1 MIHAGYAIVTTAAGD
16 VVRTFTSRPDVI
28 AWPDG
33 ARTQPAA
40 LMDRADWRFVERWTD
55 FPAETRT
62 RKLGAESAAM
72 SGDRLVVTAP
82 LVDRTAEEIAAWDA
96 ERIPAPVPALRFRLA
111 LLEAGIL
118 DAVEAYVAAAPRE
131 VRLAWEFHGEI
142 EFDNPW
148 VAAAAAGLGV
158 DDAGLRA
165 LFRRSTEI
173 DPGR

>member
-1 MIHAGYAIVTTAAGD
+1 MIHAGYAIVTTAGEL
-16 VVRTFTSRPDVI
+16 VRAFRALPSYI
-28 AWPDG
+28 AWPNGD
-33 ARTQPAA
+33 RSEPAA
-40 LMDRADWRFVERWTD
+40 LMAHADWRFVERWTD

-72 SGDRLVVTAP
+72 SGDRLIVTAP

-118 DAVEAYVAAAPRE
+118 DAVEAYVASAPRE

-148 VAAAAAGLGV
+148 VAAAAARLGV

>member
-1 MIHAGYAIVTTAAGD
+1 MIHAGYVIVTEAGEP
-16 VVRTFTSRPDVI
+16 VRTFGSLPSYI
-28 AWPDG
+28 AWPNGD
-33 ARTQPAA
+33 RSEPAT
-40 LMDRADWRFVERWTD
+40 LMAHAGWRFVERWTD

-62 RKLGAESAAM
+62 RKIGGESAAM

-82 LVDRTAEEIAAWDA
+82 LIDRAVEEIAQWDA

-118 DAVEAYVAAAPRE
+118 DAVEAYVTNAPRE
-131 VRLAWEFHGEI
+131 VRLAWEFHGEV

-148 VAAAAAGLGV
+148 VAAAATGLGV

-165 LFRRSTEI
+165 LFARAAQM